1 MSDVLCQEYEYFERH
16 CSKPDYNSLYL
27 HSSRMKQWYQRRVR
41 ETGMNGGKL
50 SKLGGCKKK
59 GKTFATIIFFLVTIS
74 LTTSIVILHIFD
86 GEVQFWGREISTRT
100 TCEIPTTTG
109 FISQPFSA
117 YPTILYLVVATYIF
131 CCSYFDYHTWI
142 HGVALYSIVRDEG
155 EAEIIEEQVELV
167 RVGFVNDD
175 SGSGDEDTIH
185 TRLLHKLDQ
194 LELSQSPVILQ
205 PLLSVMCGTYVTIL
219 FLVHFC
225 SIPVIVRGENVYKMV
240 ASYVLPFLNYII
252 HYSFFNVKVSVTLL
266 PIFCELF
273 LLSPRIHCGR
283 SLNYLIFLVSS
294 LFLGF
299 GLALPEVLALWSGA
313 SKYLSMIWLGVLVI
327 GGRVVFFFHHF
338 L

>member
-41 ETGMNGGKL
+41 EGMNGGKL

-219 FLVHFC
+219 FFGTFLFHSCYC
-225 SIPVIVRGENVYKMV
+225 SWGER
-240 ASYVLPFLNYII
+240 LQDGGI
-252 HYSFFNVKVSVTLL
+252 VSVTLL